1 MKSDYLLNDII
12 ELQSLA
18 QAGLCYGHDKFD
30 LERYERIRELAA
42 DMLAIC
48 LEMPVSKIH
57 NVFCHEEGY
66 QTPKLDTRAAIFN
79 EAGEILLVQENDGLW
94 SLPGGWVDMN
104 TSIKEN
110 TEKEVKEEAGLQVRA
125 TKIIAIMDRDKHNL
139 PRYLYKVIKVFVMC
153 EVISGQFEENIETIQ
168 CQYFAIHQLPELST
182 AKNNKHQ
189 IEMCFDA
196 YYHQNW
202 QTYFD

>member
-1 MKSDYLLNDII
+1 MKNKDLLDDII

-18 QAGLCYGHDKFD
+18 QSGLYYGHDAFD
-30 LERYERIRELAA
+30 LERYQRIRELAC

-48 LEMPVSKIH
+48 MNEPIVKMK

-66 QTPKLDTRAAIFN
+66 QTPKLDTRAVIFN
-79 EAGEILLVQENDGLW
+79 TDGQLLLVQENDGLW
-94 SLPGGWVDMN
+94 SLPGGWVDIN

-110 TEKEVKEEAGLQVRA
+110 TEKEVKEEAGLNVQA

-153 EVISGQFEENIETIQ
+153 EVISGQFEKNIETLQ
-168 CQYFAIHQLPELST
+168 FQYFTLDNLPPLAT
-182 AKNNKHQ
+182 AKNNLEQ
-189 IEMCFDA
+189 IQMCFDA
-196 YYHQNW
+196 YQNKTW
-202 QTYFD
+202 KTYFD